1 MIQQGH
7 MVRDSAHSDRVYLK
21 EFAHDNVKD

>member
-7 MVRDSAHSDRVYLK
+7 MVRDPAHSDRMYLK
-21 EFAHDNVKD
+21 KFAHDSVKD